1 MVNGCGLLF
10 GGKAGKARGMSPKP
24 ILHLF
29 DLDRTITRLPTYTPF
44 LIHAALRLAPWR
56 LLLIPVLIPYF
67 AGYGLKRIDR
77 KALKQAMQR
86 LMLGRK
92 VDAARIALVT
102 ASFAKATVDSNSYE
116 AAKRVIAEANAAG
129 EPVAI
134 ATASHRFYVEPIA
147 AALGVRYVIATGS
160 VWDADQLTPQIPGE
174 NCYGAAKRA
183 MVERWFVDQDL
194 DRDAF
199 HVRFYSDHVSDLPTF
214 DWADE
219 PIAVHPSPKLRAVA
233 ETRKWPILDW

>member
-1 MVNGCGLLF
+1 M
-10 GGKAGKARGMSPKP
+10 AQDR

-56 LLLIPVLIPYF
+56 LLLIPLLIPFF
-67 AGYGLKRIDR
+67 AGYGLKWIDR

-86 LMLGRK
+86 MLLG
-92 VDAARIALVT
+92 ARVARSRVEAVT
-102 ASFAKATVDSNSYE
+102 ASFAAKTVARNSYPE
-116 AAKRVIAEANAAG
+116 AKRIITEAKAAG
-129 EPVAI
+129 EVVVI

-147 AALGVRYVIATGS
+147 RALGVDHVIATESAWTDGM
-160 VWDADQLTPQIPGE
+160 LTPEISGE
-174 NCYGAAKRA
+174 NCYGAAKRV
-183 MVERWFVDQDL
+183 MVESWFADTHI
-194 DRDAF
+194 DRAAT

-214 DWADE
+214 EWADA

-233 ETRKWPILDW
+233 EARKWAILDW

>member
-1 MVNGCGLLF
+1 MTAHSMAD
-10 GGKAGKARGMSPKP
+10 KQT
-24 ILHLF
+24 LHLF
-29 DLDRTITRLPTYTPF
+29 DLDRTITRAPTYTPF

-56 LLLIPVLIPYF
+56 LLLIPLLIPYF

-86 LMLGRK
+86 LMLGRR
-92 VDAARIALVT
+92 VDAARIARVT
-102 ASFAKATVDSNSYE
+102 TSFAKVTVQGNSYD
-116 AAKRVIAEANAAG
+116 AARHVIAGADAAG
-129 EPVAI
+129 ERVVI

-147 AALGVRYVIATGS
+147 AALGVTYVIATGS
-160 VWDADQLTPQIPGE
+160 VWDGDQLTPQIPGE
-174 NCYGAAKRA
+174 NCYAAAKRD
-183 MVERWFVDQDL
+183 MVERWFA
-194 DRDAF
+194 DRDIDRSTV

-233 ETRKWPILDW
+233 QARGWKVLDW

>member
-1 MVNGCGLLF
+1 MAAGCFLTIKQGE
-10 GGKAGKARGMSPKP
+10 RGMTDKQT
-24 ILHLF
+24 LHLF

-56 LLLIPVLIPYF
+56 LLLIPLLIPYF

-77 KALKQAMQR
+77 KTLKQVMHA
-86 LMLGRK
+86 LMLGQR
-92 VDAARIALVT
+92 VDAARIARVT
-102 ASFAKATVDSNSYE
+102 ASFAKATVQGNSYDE
-116 AAKRVIAEANAAG
+116 ARRIITAANAAG
-129 EPVAI
+129 ERVVI

-147 AALGVRYVIATGS
+147 AALGVTYVIATGS
-160 VWDADQLTPQIPGE
+160 VWDGDQLTPQIPGE
-174 NCYGAAKRA
+174 NCYAAAKRA
-183 MVERWFVDQDL
+183 MVERWFTNQDI
-194 DRDAF
+194 DRSSL

-233 ETRKWPILDW
+233 ESRKWAILDW

>member
-1 MVNGCGLLF
+1 LAE
-10 GGKAGKARGMSPKP
+10 KREKRGMADKQT
-24 ILHLF
+24 LHLF

-56 LLLIPVLIPYF
+56 LLLIPALIPFF

-77 KALKQAMQR
+77 KALKQVMQR

-92 VDAARIALVT
+92 VDAARIKRVT
-102 ASFAKATVDSNSYE
+102 ASFAKNTFENNSYAE
-116 AAKRVIAEANAAG
+116 AKRVITEANAAG
-129 EPVAI
+129 ERVVI

-147 AALGVRYVIATGS
+147 VALGVRYVVATGS

-174 NCYGAAKRA
+174 NCYGAAKRV
-183 MVERWFVDQDL
+183 MVEQWFTNQDL

-199 HVRFYSDHVSDLPTF
+199 HIRFYSDHVSDLPTF

-233 ETRKWPILDW
+233 AERGWPILDW

>member
-10 GGKAGKARGMSPKP
+10 GNKAGKAQGMSPKP

-67 AGYGLKRIDR
+67 AAYGLKAIDR
-77 KALKQAMQR
+77 KTLKQVMHR
-86 LMLGRK
+86 LMLGRR
-92 VDAARIALVT
+92 VDAQRVAEVT
-102 ASFAKATVDSNSYE
+102 ASFAKATVERNSYAE
-116 AAKRVIAEANAAG
+116 AKRMIVAASAAG
-129 EPVAI
+129 ERVVI

-147 AALGVRYVIATGS
+147 AALGVTYVIATGS
-160 VWDADQLTPQIPGE
+160 VWDADQLTSEIPGE
-174 NCYGAAKRA
+174 NCYGAAKLR
-183 MVERWFVDQDL
+183 MVERWFENIDL
-194 DRDAF
+194 DRSSV

-219 PIAVHPSPKLRAVA
+219 PFAVHPSPKLRAVA
-233 ETRKWPILDW
+233 VQRKWQILDW

>member
-1 MVNGCGLLF
+1 LAE
-10 GGKAGKARGMSPKP
+10 KQEKRGMADKQT
-24 ILHLF
+24 LHLF

-56 LLLIPVLIPYF
+56 LLLIPALIPYF

-77 KALKQAMQR
+77 KALKQVMQR

-92 VDAARIALVT
+92 VDAARIKRVT
-102 ASFAKATVDSNSYE
+102 ASFAKNTFENNSYAE
-116 AAKRVIAEANAAG
+116 AKRVIAKANAAG
-129 EPVAI
+129 EHVVI

-147 AALGVRYVIATGS
+147 VALGVRYVVATGS
-160 VWDADQLTPQIPGE
+160 VWDGDQLTPQIPGE
-174 NCYGAAKRA
+174 NCYGTAKRM
-183 MVERWFVDQDL
+183 MVEQWFTNQDL
-194 DRDAF
+194 DRDAL
-199 HVRFYSDHVSDLPTF
+199 HIRFYSDHVSDLATF

-233 ETRKWPILDW
+233 SERGWPILDW

>member
-1 MVNGCGLLF
+1 MGAGCFLAA
-10 GGKAGKARGMSPKP
+10 KREERGMADKQT
-24 ILHLF
+24 LHLF

-56 LLLIPVLIPYF
+56 LLLIPALIPYF

-77 KALKQAMQR
+77 KALKQAMHR
-86 LMLGRK
+86 LMLGKR
-92 VDAARIALVT
+92 VDAARIARVT
-102 ASFAKATVDSNSYE
+102 ASFAKATVTGNIYD
-116 AAKRVIAEANAAG
+116 AAKHVIAEANAAG
-129 EPVAI
+129 EHVVI

-147 AALGVRYVIATGS
+147 AALGARYVIATGS
-160 VWDADQLTPQIPGE
+160 VWDGDLLTPQIPGE
-174 NCYGAAKRA
+174 NCYADAKRV
-183 MVERWFVDQDL
+183 MVERWFANQDL

-233 ETRKWPILDW
+233 VERRWPILDW